1 MKRLGLMV
9 GLCVAIASIGTAHS
23 AALTIQPGPEGLD
36 SGTHPSNANAG
47 DLVTKAFGSHV
58 AVDNMRVFFKFHL
71 DGLPTAT
78 RESLASPEGR
88 ATLTLHQKWQFSAP
102 HGMSARV
109 HRVTEAWDEA
119 TMTGVMRTATEAWT
133 TPLGTFDPAVYDEAA
148 WTFGPDW
155 SPITFDVTDLV
166 RGWVAGAFANHG
178 MILVPKTTKIV
189 PPGSPTNNYGAIA
202 FSDHP
207 DPSIRPSLEISQVP
221 VPGALPLALT
231 AAAALGGLSRLSRRK
246 ERQA

>member
-1 MKRLGLMV
+1 MKRLGLML
-9 GLCVAIASIGTAHS
+9 GLCVTIASIGTAHS
-23 AALTIQPGPEGLD
+23 AALTIQPGPEGSD
-36 SGTHPSNANAG
+36 SATHPHNEPLG
-47 DLVTKAFGSHV
+47 DLSGMAFGSYLG
-58 AVDNMRVFFKFHL
+58 VDNMRGFLKFHL

-78 RESLASPEGR
+78 RELLASPEGR

-102 HGMSARV
+102 HGVSARV
-109 HRVTEAWDEA
+109 HRLTEAWDEA
-119 TMTGVMRTATEAWT
+119 TVTGVMRTATEAWT
-133 TPLGTFDPAVYDEAA
+133 TPLGTFDPTVYDELA

-155 SPITFDVTDLV
+155 TPITFDVTNLV

-178 MILVPKTTKIV
+178 MILVPKTTNIV
-189 PPGSPTNNYGAIA
+189 SPGSPTNNYGGIA

-207 DPSIRPSLEISQVP
+207 DASIRPSLEISQVP